1 MFSLGQLLLMD
12 LHVHVVIVLQIWRAS
27 PMQFINGVMLKISTP
42 IESYIWMQICIYAS
56 LVLNLKPNMHLCI
69 HDTSS
74 INYNWYI

>member
-42 IESYIWMQICIYAS
+42 IESYIWM
-56 LVLNLKPNMHLCI
+56 
-69 HDTSS
+69 
-74 INYNWYI
+74 